1 LPGKKNSKSPQPS
14 SVIYYY
20 DECLPPKIGEILTYV
35 GFPIEMAHHGI
46 KDEQLIP
53 AMGAKGYTW
62 ITKDDRAK
70 TQHEDLIGAANI
82 SVIWVRGLAHQRKKK
97 GPISRVVSMKD
108 ILRMLVKKLDQASDI
123 IGTAKGKPR
132 YFLLYTSLA
141 RGDDKL
147 DHYTSL
153 REVHDRLSGAS

>member
-1 LPGKKNSKSPQPS
+1 
-14 SVIYYY
+14 
-20 DECLPPKIGEILTYV
+20 
-35 GFPIEMAHHGI
+35 MAQTGI

-53 AMGAKGYTW
+53 DMGTNGHTW

-70 TQHEDLIGAANI
+70 TQHEALVGTANI

-108 ILRMLVKKLDQASDI
+108 ILRMLVNKLDQVSAVI
-123 IGTAKGKPR
+123 EAAKGKPR
-132 YFLLYTSLA
+132 YFLLYTSAA

-147 DHYTSL
+147 EPYTSL
-153 REVHDRLSGAS
+153 REIHDRLSGAR